1 MIHSLFVLCILL
13 FFCTT
18 AGADEIYFKN
28 GDKLTGQIK
37 LLTEGKLTIDSSV
50 AGDVTVDISDINTFS
65 SDKEVEVHFKDGT
78 VIKQQVSK
86 SKPGQIAIEKGPLLD
101 PENFELE
108 KVASINPPGPKLPRW
123 HGGAT
128 LGITS
133 THGNTRIENSSASFN
148 TQRRGK
154 RSRVTFD
161 GDYGRS
167 EQKDQGTGDME
178 VTENWWRLKGKYDYF
193 VTNRWY
199 GYGSGRYEKDSIADL
214 DRRVVVGGGAGY
226 QWIESAGMNFLT
238 EVGLAGLHESYE
250 GQDDSESELSAQ
262 LSYHFDK
269 RFWEGNKLMFIN
281 DTMYLPALGDLSDY
295 YLTTTAE
302 LRAPITS
309 SIFTNFKMIFDY
321 DSTPASGAD
330 NTDVKYILGA
340 GVNF

>member
-13 FFCTT
+13 VFYST

-28 GDKLTGQIK
+28 GDKLTGHIK
-37 LLTEGKLTIDSSV
+37 LLTEGRLTIDSSV
-50 AGDVTVDISDINTFS
+50 AGDVTVDISDISTFS
-65 SDKEVEVHFKDGT
+65 SEKEVEVHFKDGT
-78 VIKQQVSK
+78 VITQQVSK
-86 SKPGQIAIEKGPLLD
+86 SKPGQIAIEKGLLID
-101 PENFELE
+101 FENFELE
-108 KVASINPPGPKLPRW
+108 KVASINPPVPKLPQWR
-123 HGGAT
+123 GGAT
-128 LGITS
+128 VGITS

-154 RSRVTFD
+154 RDRVTFG

-250 GQDDSESELSAQ
+250 GQNDSESELSAQ
-262 LSYHFDK
+262 LSYHFDR
-269 RFWEGNKLMFIN
+269 RFWEGNKLMVIN
-281 DTMYLPALGDLSDY
+281 DTTYFPALGDLSDY